1 MSEMMRDQYYP
12 DYAVIPGETVLE
24 TIESLGMSQAELA
37 VRTGRPAKTINGIIQ
52 GKVAITSDTAL
63 QFERV
68 LGVQASFWNALQA
81 QYQETVTRFGEERR
95 LQQHLQW
102 LQDMPVT
109 EMTRLGW
116 MPSLKDP
123 VPQMQ
128 ALLRFFG
135 VASPDQWQAVWSGA
149 AVAFRKSGAFQSDR
163 KAVAAWLRR
172 GEIEA
177 QQIATL
183 PFEADKFRNALQ
195 SIRSVTTQS
204 PDVFLPRVVGGC
216 AQAGVAVV
224 FVPELRRTRVCG
236 ATRWLTSAKALI
248 QLSLRYKADDQL
260 WFTFFHEAGHILLHG
275 KRDEF
280 LDENVGEPSGDA
292 KEQEANRFAADYL
305 VPSKDL
311 QGFLMMHKAGIGRDD
326 IQQFSQKLGI
336 APGIVVGRLQH
347 DGHLPYSHCNDLK
360 QHFTWVKEL
369 DIVT

>member
-149 AVAFRKSGAFQSDR
+149 AARSKRSRSPRCHLKRISFATPFRVFAPSPRS
-163 KAVAAWLRR
+163 
-172 GEIEA
+172 
-177 QQIATL
+177 L
-183 PFEADKFRNALQ
+183 PMFSCPEL
-195 SIRSVTTQS
+195 S
-204 PDVFLPRVVGGC
+204 
-216 AQAGVAVV
+216 GVA
-224 FVPELRRTRVCG
+224 
-236 ATRWLTSAKALI
+236 
-248 QLSLRYKADDQL
+248 
-260 WFTFFHEAGHILLHG
+260 
-275 KRDEF
+275 
-280 LDENVGEPSGDA
+280 
-292 KEQEANRFAADYL
+292 
-305 VPSKDL
+305 
-311 QGFLMMHKAGIGRDD
+311 
-326 IQQFSQKLGI
+326 
-336 APGIVVGRLQH
+336 
-347 DGHLPYSHCNDLK
+347 LK
-360 QHFTWVKEL
+360 PA
-369 DIVT
+369 